1 MSVDTLK
8 ILLVEDNP
16 GDVRLFQEALGES
29 RISNFQL
36 IHRQSFAEALRC
48 LADER
53 PDVAVLDLGLPDA
66 VGIAVVRK
74 ARVSAAGVPLVVLTS
89 VNDEALA
96 LQALQEGAQDY
107 LIKGQLDPN
116 LLARSLRYA
125 MERHRLQIAL
135 RNESM
140 IDELTSLYNRRGFL
154 TLASQQFGGGRP
166 RNRFSLVFI
175 DLDGMKQI
183 NDTLGHQRGDEVLI
197 ETALLLRRCLR
208 QFDILARWG
217 GDEFV
222 ALLTTTPEDSEEAIR
237 RRFQATLDSHN
248 SLSGSGPISFSVG
261 VVASSGDP
269 SRTLDDL
276 IAQADT
282 LMYKQKE
289 EKRATRY
296 LHSSH

>member
-16 GDVRLFQEALGES
+16 GDVRLFQEALAES
-29 RISNFQL
+29 RISNFDL
-36 IHRQSFAEALRC
+36 KHCQSFAEALLC
-48 LADER
+48 LVDER

-66 VGIAVVRK
+66 FGIAVVQK
-74 ARVSAAGVPLVVLTS
+74 ARASAAGVPLVVLTS

-154 TLASQQFGGGRP
+154 SLASQQVMGGRT
-166 RNRFSLVFI
+166 RNSFSLVFI
-175 DLDGMKQI
+175 DLDGLKHI
-183 NDTLGHQRGDEVLI
+183 NDTLGHLRGDEVLI
-197 ETALLLRRCLR
+197 ETARLLRRCLR

-222 ALLTTTPEDSEEAIR
+222 ALLATSPDDSEEAIQ
-237 RRFQATLDSHN
+237 RRFQTTLDSHN
-248 SLSGSGPISFSVG
+248 ALSGLSPISFSVG
-261 VVASSGDP
+261 VVAI
-269 SRTLDDL
+269 SRDEPGSLVDL

-282 LMYKQKE
+282 LMYMQKQ
-289 EKRATRY
+289 EKRATRT
-296 LHSSH
+296 LH